1 MNQKKNLFEKHPLVI
16 SGILIIL
23 LLMLIQVFVPTS
35 WLSILS
41 LLIMLALAVLL
52 IKTLSRQELEQT
64 EDDLNSDQVTVDLM
78 TVFDDLA
85 SLVDQQAG
93 EISQSLAQIKQVV
106 INASGNLSDSFHD
119 LNNKSQDQGQLVLG
133 LLNADKGSDA
143 PAGDTKFNIAQFL
156 VETHGLLQRF
166 VEIMISNSDNSSK
179 MVNAIDD
186 ISRQMDEAF
195 SLLNDVTAIANQTNL
210 LALNAAIEA
219 ARAGDAGRGFAVVA
233 DEVRKL
239 SQHSNRFSS
248 EIGAVVQKAK
258 TDISSAKDVVAEMAS
273 RDMSDAIEEKN
284 RVDGMLQK
292 VEEYNQNID
301 VELGKISTI
310 SNEIALAVG
319 LAVQSLQFEDVVT
332 QVISYSDQHANRLQ
346 GLVHRLHQKLA
357 VLKSNDAATNPVQ
370 IHHMVEQF
378 RDEIAQLTQEWDK
391 PLNKAVNQSSMEQ
404 GDIEM
409 F

>member
-378 RDEIAQLTQEWDK
+378 RDEIAQLKQEWDK

>member
-378 RDEIAQLTQEWDK
+378 RDEIAQLKHEWDK